1 MLVYQPVFGG
11 RAKPARGK
19 RPSSRIVLTTS
30 NESRKGDDRHGHCT
44 MQRTGSEEA
53 RARGARGVHRPAGVR
68 QEVPGDPPELARL
81 GEGRR
86 GVRGALRRAQPRAH
100 QQPQRLPGAGPA
112 HARGGHKGQDPE
124 AEDGD
129 VLPRGPHRAL
139 LPGGPRA
146 RRRGGRD
153 VRARHLHAQG
163 RGGGGGPRRVVHVEV
178 PGLAPVRE
186 PGLRGRRVPPAALRR
201 RAVRVPVARR
211 HLRQVPG
218 RRALGLPGRRDRHR
232 ARRHGAQALP
242 RRGLRRHRVLRRLE
256 GVPLRPALPRRRRR
270 RGRGAA
276 RRVGRPRG
284 AAPGHRGVVPGGPPG
299 SAASRT

>member
-1 MLVYQPVFGG
+1 M
-11 RAKPARGK
+11 
-19 RPSSRIVLTTS
+19 
-30 NESRKGDDRHGHCT
+30 
-44 MQRTGSEEA
+44 
-53 RARGARGVHRPAGVR
+53 
-68 QEVPGDPPELARL
+68 
-81 GEGRR
+81 
-86 GVRGALRRAQPRAH
+86 RGALRRAQPQAH

-211 HLRQVPG
+211 HLIRVTALIEADGEWSARCAISRPSLAHAW
-218 RRALGLPGRRDRHR
+218 RRPEAP
-232 ARRHGAQALP
+232 AP
-242 RRGLRRHRVLRRLE
+242 SEESVL
-256 GVPLRPALPRRRRR
+256 
-270 RGRGAA
+270 AA
-276 RRVGRPRG
+276 RQ
-284 AAPGHRGVVPGGPPG
+284 AADRIISAAVDPGGEQGQHSPWQGWPAVPTMALDTPQIGTRSSNYKHDVRNTRSCPKMPVLTSHATSKRIQNWLDCYISDIG
-299 SAASRT
+299 SIIQGSPRQNRTT